1 MSLFKLGKTKAVK
14 LTALIV
20 VLAALGLAAL
30 GAAFA
35 QSAPTSV
42 PGAVICVEY
51 DLYGTCAEWGPNPDM
66 AQAAD

>member
-1 MSLFKLGKTKAVK
+1 MNLFTFGKKKTTRLV
-14 LTALIV
+14 ALIV
-20 VLAALGLAAL
+20 VLGVAAL

-35 QSAPTSV
+35 QPAPTSV

-66 AQAAD
+66 AQAADTG